1 MYWGIPV
8 VHLSMQEMQEM
19 QVWSLA
25 EENPLEMEMTTHFS
39 ILAWKIP
46 WTEEPGRL
54 QPSDRLQ
61 FHRVTELDWT
71 GNKCTQSQLEHCID
85 EYRAVLDLCSITV
98 SFSGYHVWRY
108 TISICP
114 LLVDQHWS
122 KCCPISP
129 LSNYSFLFIFLFP
142 SKLISNLWWDAL
154 RHANI
159 LLLIK
164 ISP

>member
-39 ILAWKIP
+39 ILAGK
-46 WTEEPGRL
+46 
-54 QPSDRLQ
+54 
-61 FHRVTELDWT
+61 FHGQRSLAGYSPRIGYSSIGSQSWDWT

-85 EYRAVLDLCSITV
+85 EYHAVLDLCSITV
-98 SFSGYHVWRY
+98 SFSGYHVRRY

-142 SKLISNLWWDAL
+142 SKLISNLW
-154 RHANI
+154 
-159 LLLIK
+159 
-164 ISP
+164 